1 MIHVRVQQAAFDV
14 AAEMAA
20 LRHGRTDIGA
30 LVSFTGLVRDRSDGK
45 NITRLTL
52 EHHPV
57 MTEKTLR
64 QIADE
69 AAARWPL
76 LGGTIIHRYGT
87 LLPADDIVLVLI
99 ASAHRQAAFE
109 AAHFLMDWLKTKA
122 PFWKKEDTASG
133 ARWVEAKTSD
143 DVAAARWQVWPE

>member
-1 MIHVRVQQAAFDV
+1 MITVKVQQAAFDV

-30 LVSFTGLVRDRSDGK
+30 LVSFTGLVRDISEG
-45 NITRLTL
+45 NHVTRLTL

-57 MTEKTLR
+57 MTLKTLR
-64 QIADE
+64 DMAND
-69 AAARWPL
+69 ASARWPL

-99 ASAHRQAAFE
+99 ASAHRGAAFD

-122 PFWKKEDTASG
+122 PFWKKEEDASG
-133 ARWVEAKTSD
+133 ARWIEAKTSD
-143 DVAAARWQVWPE
+143 DAAAARWQARPE